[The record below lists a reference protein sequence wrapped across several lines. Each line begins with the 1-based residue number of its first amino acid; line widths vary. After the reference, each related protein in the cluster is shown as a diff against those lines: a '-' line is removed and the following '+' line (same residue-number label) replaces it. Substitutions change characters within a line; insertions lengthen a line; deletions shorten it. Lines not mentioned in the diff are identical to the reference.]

1 MCVLLLTN
9 CFSQRFGTTM
19 DCACRPPGRSTAW
32 IYKRY
37 REMACL
43 CASDSVPR
51 PLEPSVIHH
60 VL

>member
-19 DCACRPPGRSTAW
+19 DCACRAPGRSTW

-37 REMACL
+37 GL
-43 CASDSVPR
+43 FVPIR
-51 PLEPSVIHH
+51 QRPPPLEPSVIHH